1 MFASPV
7 VRKFAR
13 VAVTSV
19 TAGAALA
26 LVFLGG
32 PADAAVLSQG
42 RGF

>member
-1 MFASPV
+1 MFSSPV

-13 VAVTSV
+13 VALTSA

-32 PADAAVLSQG
+32 SADAAVLMG
-42 RGF
+42 RGI

>member
-1 MFASPV
+1 MFTSPI

-13 VAVTSV
+13 VALTSA

-26 LVFLGG
+26 LVLLGG
-32 PADAAVLSQG
+32 PADAAVHAAG